1 MAVTTISA
9 DLDADLDAF
18 HPRWPTRGI
27 DPARVWED
35 YDPVADEL
43 LVFFGGKPVGAV
55 NVPINTP
62 ERDYVDLLVD
72 EETDDVVG
80 LQVDALVVW
89 VGAANPRW
97 APLADVRA
105 SAEQR
110 REAVAALIADA
121 AGLFALHGVGGA

>member
-1 MAVTTISA
+1 MAVTTIPA
-9 DLDADLDAF
+9 DLDADLDVF

-43 LVFFGGKPVGAV
+43 LVYFGGKPVGAV

-72 EETDDVVG
+72 EETDDIVG
-80 LQVDALVVW
+80 LQVDALGVW
-89 VGAANPRW
+89 VGAAYPRW
-97 APLADVRA
+97 APLGVDGV
-105 SAEQR
+105 SPEER

-121 AGLFALHGVGGA
+121 AGLFALYGAGGS